1 MEKYTIEE
9 YTYKALEDNS
19 NRLQKVLSG
28 LKFRVD
34 VSQQFRTLLKQLEVV
49 KFRALVNE
57 VTEKFGD
64 ITLFE
69 RILDNELNSKMKKYG
84 RVDYEK
90 AFIVSLYLYAI
101 NLRFKLKGNFKIVE
115 PIYLNNL
122 VFNEVPGYK
131 LSKRKKLSLKDINV
145 KLKEIEEVFNNP
157 DGHGLF
163 ALSHLRLST
172 YFWHLCAAKS
182 IINKYSDNLF
192 FLKFLI
198 SSEAR
203 LELYIQSHFDEDEQ
217 IEFLAQSKGGK
228 AKAKKLKESR
238 DQIFQK
244 IKGLWDTGKWD
255 KVTTFASDIHDLEE
269 ISLPY
274 STVYNFTRKYKKM
287 KSAST
292 I

>member
-9 YTYKALEDNS
+9 YSYKNLEDNS
-19 NRLQKVLSG
+19 KRLQKVLSG
-28 LKFRVD
+28 LRFRVD
-34 VSQQFRTLLKQLEVV
+34 VSQQFKTLLKQLEVV
-49 KFRALVNE
+49 KFHALVKE

-64 ITLFE
+64 ISLFE
-69 RILDNELNSKMKKYG
+69 KILDKEISSKIEKYG

-90 AFIVSLYLYAI
+90 AFIISLYLYAI
-101 NLRFKLKGNFKIVE
+101 NLRFKLEGNFKLVE
-115 PIYLNNL
+115 PVYLNNL
-122 VFNEVPGYK
+122 VFNEIPGYK
-131 LSKRKKLSLKDINV
+131 SSKRKKLSLKDINL

-157 DGHGLF
+157 NGYGVF
-163 ALSHLRLST
+163 ALSHLRLAT
-172 YFWHLCAAKS
+172 YFWQLCAAKC
-182 IINKYSDNLF
+182 IINKYGDNLF

-198 SSEAR
+198 SSDAR
-203 LELYIQSHFDEDEQ
+203 LELYIQNHFEEDEQ

-238 DQIFQK
+238 DQIFQE
-244 IKGLWDTGKWD
+244 IKCLWDTGKWD
-255 KVTTFASDIHDLEE
+255 KVTTFASDIHDLEG
-269 ISLPY
+269 IGLPY